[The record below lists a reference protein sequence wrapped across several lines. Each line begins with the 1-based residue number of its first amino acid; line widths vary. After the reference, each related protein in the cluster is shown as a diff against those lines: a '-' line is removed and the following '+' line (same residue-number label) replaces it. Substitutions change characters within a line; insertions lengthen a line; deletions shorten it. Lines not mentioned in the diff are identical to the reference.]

1 LDERGESFLQDT
13 YHFKSSIKDLEVQ
26 DSDLMGTLDIVG
38 MFPNIPVAKTLEVV
52 REELENDTTLS
63 GRTKWKIV
71 DIMKL
76 LEISIETHFKTMDG
90 RIYFQRDGLPIG
102 KSISKPL
109 AGIYMHWFERNFVF
123 NNDNSL
129 KQYLKFWK
137 RQVDD
142 VFFVWSGSKDDL
154 ELFVW
159 HLNGVE
165 MKIQFKMELEKESF
179 LPFLEG

>member
-1 LDERGESFLQDT
+1 
-13 YHFKSSIKDLEVQ
+13 
-26 DSDLMGTLDIVG
+26 M
-38 MFPNIPVAKTLEVV
+38 V
-52 REELENDTTLS
+52 REKLENVNTLS
-63 GRTKWKIV
+63 
-71 DIMKL
+71 
-76 LEISIETHFKTMDG
+76 
-90 RIYFQRDGLPIG
+90 GLPIG
-102 KSISKPL
+102 KSISKSL

-123 NNDNSL
+123 NNANSL

-165 MKIQFKMELEKESF
+165 MKVQFKMELEKESF
-179 LPFLEG
+179 LPFLDVGITKSEGKLITKVYRKPTHTQQYINWASNHPKNMLLGVLKGLIHRAHILCDMKEDLLEELALLRNVL